1 MERIR
6 LDLEGAEYRGLVR
19 LAEQD
24 LRSVAEEARHII
36 REALRGRGLLITST
50 AGKAKAPPDESAGPR
65 P

>member
-36 REALRGRGLLITST
+36 REALRRRGLLLTSK
-50 AGKAKAPPDESAGPR
+50 ASKAKAPPDESAGPR